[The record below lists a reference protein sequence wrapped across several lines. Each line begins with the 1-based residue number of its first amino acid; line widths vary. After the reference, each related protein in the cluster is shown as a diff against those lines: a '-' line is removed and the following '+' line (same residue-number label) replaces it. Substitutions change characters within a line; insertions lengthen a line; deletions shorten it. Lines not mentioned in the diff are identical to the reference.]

1 MTNSISNSTSRT
13 PSIKNREEIAT
24 IKLQAPN
31 SVVDYWTN
39 CAKHLGMNRN
49 AYLISLIE
57 GIQGNGLRFPS
68 SR

>member
-1 MTNSISNSTSRT
+1 MTNSTSNSTRRT

-31 SVVDYWTN
+31 SVVDYWGN
-39 CAKHLGMNRN
+39 CAKRLGMNRN